1 MPIPNWTE
9 LTRFALE
16 LAEASAKEIM
26 PHFRK
31 DITVD
36 VKAGA
41 VWDPVTEGDRAG
53 ERIMRAMIEERY
65 PEHGIHGEE
74 YGKKPTRSGLTWVL
88 DPVDGTRAFI
98 SGMPTWATLIG
109 LNFEGKPKVGVM
121 NQPFVGETF
130 YGNPDGAWS
139 CYRGDERKLA
149 TRPARPLAQATLTTT
164 APELYRSDAEKDVL
178 TRLSQATRLTR
189 YGGDA
194 YFFCV
199 LAAGQTDLALDAH
212 MQPYDI
218 APLIPII
225 EGAGGI
231 VTTWERGDAAPGGN
245 VIAAS
250 SPAVHE
256 EALAVITPA

>member
-1 MPIPNWTE
+1 MSAPNWTE
-9 LTRFALE
+9 LTQFALE
-16 LAEASAKEIM
+16 LARVSAKEIL
-26 PHFRK
+26 PFFRRE
-31 DITVD
+31 IEVD
-36 VKAGA
+36 VKAGV
-41 VWDPVTEGDRAG
+41 VWDPVTEADRAG

-65 PEHGIHGEE
+65 PDHGIHGEE
-74 YGKKPTRSGLTWVL
+74 YGLKASPSGLTWVL

-109 LNFEGKPKVGVM
+109 LNFEDRPVIGVM

-139 CYRGDERKLA
+139 LYQGTLRKLA
-149 TRPARPLAQATLTTT
+149 TRAARPLAQATFTTT
-164 APELYRSDAEKDVL
+164 APELYRSEAEKDVL
-178 TRLSQATRLTR
+178 KRLNQAARLTR

-199 LAAGQTDLALDAH
+199 LAAGQVDLALDAH
-212 MQPYDI
+212 MEPYDI

-231 VTTWERGDAAPGGN
+231 VTTWERGNAAKGGN
-245 VIAAS
+245 VVAAS
-250 SPAVHE
+250 STALHE
-256 EALAVITPA
+256 EALEVIQQ

>member
-1 MPIPNWTE
+1 MTAQNWTE
-9 LTRFALE
+9 LTQFALE
-16 LAEASAKEIM
+16 LARASAEAILPFFRQDIEI
-26 PHFRK
+26 
-31 DITVD
+31 D
-36 VKAGA
+36 VKSGA
-41 VWDPVTEGDRAG
+41 LWDPVTEGDRAG

-65 PEHGIHGEE
+65 PDHGIHGEE
-74 YGKKPTRSGLTWVL
+74 YGLKPARSGFTWVL

-109 LNFEGKPKVGVM
+109 LTFEERPMVGVM

-130 YGNPDGAWS
+130 YGNPQGAWS
-139 CYRGDERKLA
+139 LHQGTSRKLN
-149 TRPARPLAQATLTTT
+149 TRAARPLSQATFTTT
-164 APELYRSDAEKDVL
+164 APELYRSAAEKAVL
-178 TRLSQATRLTR
+178 KRLTEATRFTR

-231 VTTWERGDAAPGGN
+231 VTTWERGPAAQGGN
-245 VIAAS
+245 VVAAS
-250 SPAVHE
+250 SHALHE
-256 EALAVITPA
+256 EALALIQS